1 MCRYS
6 TEYRVFIITDSL
18 TRTLRILHI
27 EEKTLIEI
35 VVYNF
40 LQEAVDS
47 NTRKLAQAE
56 LEWELQCV
64 LDEMAEESASV
75 SNGNGHVHSKRS
87 TCEQNGTMTHEISST
102 NGHHTSQTGM
112 CNFEELLPKHHIQ
125 QRLQAYRES
134 KQSRIDQFL
143 AHLDNKR
150 MKYLENVCPK
160 VM

>member
-1 MCRYS
+1 M
-6 TEYRVFIITDSL
+6 
-18 TRTLRILHI
+18 
-27 EEKTLIEI
+27 
-35 VVYNF
+35 
-40 LQEAVDS
+40 QEVVDS

-64 LDEMAEESASV
+64 LDDMAEESASAA
-75 SNGNGHVHSKRS
+75 NGNGHVARTRS
-87 TCEQNGTMTHEISST
+87 TCEQNGTTTDEISST
-102 NGHHTSQTGM
+102 NGHHASQTGM
-112 CNFEELLPKHHIQ
+112 RNFQELLPKHHIQ

-150 MKYLENVCPK
+150 MQYLENVCPK

>member
-1 MCRYS
+1 M
-6 TEYRVFIITDSL
+6 
-18 TRTLRILHI
+18 LHM

-35 VVYNF
+35 VYNF
-40 LQEAVDS
+40 LQKAVDS

-75 SNGNGHVHSKRS
+75 ANGNGHVLSTRS
-87 TCEQNGTMTHEISST
+87 TCEQNGAMTDEISST
-102 NGHHTSQTGM
+102 NGHNAPQTGIR
-112 CNFEELLPKHHIQ
+112 NVQELMMKHHIQ

-134 KQSRIDQFL
+134 KQSRIDKFL

-150 MKYLENVCPK
+150 MQYLENVCPK

>member
-1 MCRYS
+1 M
-6 TEYRVFIITDSL
+6 
-18 TRTLRILHI
+18 LHM
-27 EEKTLIEI
+27 EEKTLLET
-35 VVYNF
+35 VYNF

-64 LDEMAEESASV
+64 LDEMEEESASV
-75 SNGNGHVHSKRS
+75 TNGNGHVLSTRS
-87 TCEQNGTMTHEISST
+87 TCEQNGAMTDAISST
-102 NGHHTSQTGM
+102 NVHHAPHTGM
-112 CNFEELLPKHHIQ
+112 RNVQELMTKHRIQ

-134 KQSRIDQFL
+134 KQSRIDKFL

-150 MKYLENVCPK
+150 MQYLENVCPK